1 VRVIDAGSSLI
12 TRIMALIHVPFILDD
27 MLMVRGHVANIQM
40 HMLMDVNIAR
50 IPGKKEPH
58 LSE

>member
-1 VRVIDAGSSLI
+1 MIDVGNSLI
-12 TRIMALIHVPFILDD
+12 TQIMALIHVPFILDD
-27 MLMVRGHVANIQM
+27 MLMVRGHAANITM
-40 HMLMDVNIAR
+40 LMLMDVNIAR